1 MLLAALLRAGS
12 LGVDL
17 AKARARA
24 GMRRAARQAAVGAA
38 TLLFLVLAFSFGLAA
53 FTVWLAREIGVVPAL
68 GFIGL
73 GFLVISA
80 LIVAIATA
88 NDKRRRQ
95 APLPQPIAAAVKQ
108 EFVSAEAEPAPAG
121 STVGAMGVVAL
132 IAYLFARQLFR
143 R

>member
-1 MLLAALLRAGS
+1 MLLAALLKAGS

-17 AKARARA
+17 ARGRAKA

-38 TLLFLVLAFSFGLAA
+38 TGLFLLLAFSFGLAA

-73 GFLVISA
+73 GFLIVSA

-88 NDKRRRQ
+88 SDKRRRR
-95 APLPQPIAAAVKQ
+95 APPPQPIAAAVRQ
-108 EFVSAEAEPAPAG
+108 EFVSAEAEPPPTGA
-121 STVGAMGVVAL
+121 TVGAMGVVAL
-132 IAYLFARQLFR
+132 IGYLFARQIFR

>member
-17 AKARARA
+17 ARGRAKA
-24 GMRRAARQAAVGAA
+24 GLRRAMRQVVIGAA
-38 TLLFLVLAFSFGLAA
+38 TGVFLLLAFSFGLAA
-53 FTVWLAREIGVVPAL
+53 FTVWLSREIGVIPAL

-73 GFLVISA
+73 AFLVVA
-80 LIVAIATA
+80 VLIVAITTA
-88 NDKRRRQ
+88 ADKRRDR
-95 APLPQPIAAAVKQ
+95 APPPRPIAQAVKQ
-108 EFVSAEAEPAPAG
+108 EFVAAESEPPPTG

-132 IAYLFARQLFR
+132 IGYLFARQLFR